1 MALKRIVDEI
11 PAHVVEPSIL
21 TGLPKLFDA
30 TKILEMPSDLIE
42 AIGGESSETTKLRD
56 CLQSKMDVLSR
67 SSLICRVY
75 MDKASETDEDSGT
88 RTREGSIRTRNS
100 TPASAASGT
109 LSTCQE
115 EGKHYELRDGM
126 WLKSTGP
133 STDEVAVAEDEPSF
147 FGTSSKKKKKR
158 SNIAERWTYA
168 E

>member
-1 MALKRIVDEI
+1 MALKRIVDEV

-42 AIGGESSETTKLRD
+42 AIGGESSETIKLRE

-75 MDKASETDEDSGT
+75 MDKTGETDQNSGT
-88 RTREGSIRTRNS
+88 RTPEGSLVRVDSR
-100 TPASAASGT
+100 PASAASET
-109 LSTCQE
+109 VSIHQE
-115 EGKHYELRDGM
+115 EGKHHGLREDT
-126 WLKSTGP
+126 WLEPTGP
-133 STDEVAVAEDEPSF
+133 STDEVAVAEDELSF
-147 FGTSSKKKKKR
+147 LGTSSKKKKR
-158 SNIAERWTYA
+158 SKVAGRWTYA